1 MRAKLFGWTVATL
14 GVNLGVFMI
23 KFMLRNTPRI
33 TLVFSVVISHLVV
46 LHIPPSQAQ
55 KGPPATPVKVAQVS
69 KMDIAPQYLKSGFA
83 DAEAPAVQ
91 AGGP

>member
-1 MRAKLFGWTVATL
+1 VRAKLLGWTVATL
-14 GVNLGVFMI
+14 GDNLGVFMI

-55 KGPPATPVKVAQVS
+55 KAKWTLHRRFS
-69 KMDIAPQYLKSGFA
+69 SS
-83 DAEAPAVQ
+83 VQ
-91 AGGP
+91 LNRS